1 MNRAGIYIDN
11 LTGEATY
18 QSFKPNPL
26 PPMPEIEMDE
36 EIVKLLVDANKQL
49 VKLDTASQ
57 LISNADLWFLWKQ
70 FVSFLHCMIQILKNF
85 QRQLEA
91 KIICEQYLIISSSIQ
106 SLILR
111 ELQRN

>member
-1 MNRAGIYIDN
+1 MNRAGIYVDN

-57 LISNADLWFLWKQ
+57 
-70 FVSFLHCMIQILKNF
+70 
-85 QRQLEA
+85 
-91 KIICEQYLIISSSIQ
+91 
-106 SLILR
+106 
-111 ELQRN
+111 